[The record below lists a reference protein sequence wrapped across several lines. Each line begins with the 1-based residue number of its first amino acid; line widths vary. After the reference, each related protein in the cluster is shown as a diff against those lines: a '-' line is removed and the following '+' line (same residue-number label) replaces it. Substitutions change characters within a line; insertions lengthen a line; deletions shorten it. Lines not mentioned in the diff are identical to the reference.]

1 MLKGSHHTHVIS
13 SANSSSQNHSYEFEL
28 ANKKLDKENKK
39 NEKKNTTQLTKIQ
52 IERINDILNKYN
64 LLPIDKNSKTIDIN
78 KNIEEKLSKFELEIN
93 PEKKNIHIINESSSE
108 RGKDDNNDENMTSS
122 NKNKNK
128 KLIGE
133 MNIDNTNNNINNDKN
148 NFSYSLSF
156 KPINRETR
164 FNNIEKYN
172 KEKKFLDKTD
182 KLLNF
187 QQIITPR
194 HLVRSIIKPELSLIT
209 KAYKKNRTYFDVRT
223 GLRLNVK
230 NSYDFYTK
238 KIIKRIYPKIH
249 SVVNKELRIKNLEN
263 QKKQIEDEKIP
274 TFSTIKTSSSNSI
287 TKVISKKKEKE
298 KIKSNK
304 IRKKISKFKSN
315 KISNNLVKNKK
326 QTLVTNSKRLRS
338 ISNQSKISGNKRLR
352 SISRHSKMSKDK
364 IEETKSVTSRK
375 NRNNNI
381 NKIKNDNKN
390 DNKNENKKIL
400 NIKKAN
406 ENNKYNYKH
415 IRTSR
420 DKKFNFIFKFP
431 DKFTNKMKNKKNIDN
446 SQINSSN
453 SLRNFSNFNYSF
465 RKNLLNTNK
474 ITEGENNKLNSSAKK
489 DKDKQ
494 SNEMDFKKF
503 LEEQKIQKCNQIR
516 NFIKKHG
523 MNSYNFFY
531 PKEPSPLLGIFKK
544 NCSIYPTLNIN
555 RRNSIEEEKKYFYSK
570 NDINYSPKIN
580 QRNNEIKN
588 YIKEKI
594 SMNELKE
601 NKISNEYINNL
612 HLVEKHY
619 GTEKDCP
626 VCKIYIYKK
635 EGENEKNNSKTVR
648 YNKLRRYNKNTAL
661 LNSNSQVNINNNKR
675 DFPFSNRHR
684 INSPERNEN
693 FMEDQ
698 ISQINKN
705 FNILFDYFKQ

>member
-28 ANKKLDKENKK
+28 ANKTLDKENKK

-93 PEKKNIHIINESSSE
+93 PNPVKKYNYIINESSSE
-108 RGKDDNNDENMTSS
+108 RGKDDNYDENITS
-122 NKNKNK
+122 NNKNK
-128 KLIGE
+128 KLIGTI
-133 MNIDNTNNNINNDKN
+133 NLDNTNNNINNDKN

-156 KPINRETR
+156 KPIDRETR

-263 QKKQIEDEKIP
+263 QKKVIEDEKIP

-326 QTLVTNSKRLRS
+326 QTLITNSKRLRS
-338 ISNQSKISGNKRLR
+338 ISNQSKISDNKRLR

-375 NRNNNI
+375 NRNNI
-381 NKIKNDNKN
+381 NKIKSDNKN
-390 DNKNENKKIL
+390 DNKKIL

-431 DKFTNKMKNKKNIDN
+431 DKFTNKMKTKKNIDN

-675 DFPFSNRHR
+675 DFPFTNKHR
-684 INSPERNEN
+684 INSRERNEN

>member
-78 KNIEEKLSKFELEIN
+78 KNIEEKLSKFEFEIN
-93 PEKKNIHIINESSSE
+93 PVKKNIHIINESSSE

-128 KLIGE
+128 KLIGA
-133 MNIDNTNNNINNDKN
+133 MNLDNTNNNINNDKN

-156 KPINRETR
+156 KPIDRETR

-287 TKVISKKKEKE
+287 TKVKSKKKEKE

-326 QTLVTNSKRLRS
+326 QTLITNSKRLRS

-390 DNKNENKKIL
+390 DNKKIL

-431 DKFTNKMKNKKNIDN
+431 DKFTNKMKTKKNIDN

-494 SNEMDFKKF
+494 NNEMDFKKF
-503 LEEQKIQKCNQIR
+503 LEEQKKQKCNQIR

-555 RRNSIEEEKKYFYSK
+555 RRNSIEEEKRYFYSK

-580 QRNNEIKN
+580 QRNKEIKN

-594 SMNELKE
+594 SINELKE

-635 EGENEKNNSKTVR
+635 EGENEKNNSKTTR

-675 DFPFSNRHR
+675 DFPFTNRHR

>member
-64 LLPIDKNSKTIDIN
+64 LLPIDKNTKTIDIN
-78 KNIEEKLSKFELEIN
+78 KNIEEKLSKFEFEIN
-93 PEKKNIHIINESSSE
+93 PVKKNIHIINESSSE

-156 KPINRETR
+156 KPIDRETR

-287 TKVISKKKEKE
+287 TKVKSKKKEKE
-298 KIKSNK
+298 KIKSNN

-326 QTLVTNSKRLRS
+326 QTLITNSKRLRS

-474 ITEGENNKLNSSAKK
+474 TIEGENNKLNSSAKK

-675 DFPFSNRHR
+675 DFPFTNKHR
-684 INSPERNEN
+684 INSRERNEN

>member
-93 PEKKNIHIINESSSE
+93 PEKKYINIINESSSE

-156 KPINRETR
+156 KPIDRETR

-287 TKVISKKKEKE
+287 TKVKSKKKEKE

-326 QTLVTNSKRLRS
+326 QTLITNSKRLRS

-352 SISRHSKMSKDK
+352 SISRHSEMSKDK
-364 IEETKSVTSRK
+364 IEETKSVTNRK
-375 NRNNNI
+375 NRN

-400 NIKKAN
+400 HIKRAN

-431 DKFTNKMKNKKNIDN
+431 DKFTNKMKTKKNIDN

-635 EGENEKNNSKTVR
+635 EGENEKNNSKTTR

-675 DFPFSNRHR
+675 DFPFTNRHR

>member
-78 KNIEEKLSKFELEIN
+78 KNIEEKLSKFEFEIN
-93 PEKKNIHIINESSSE
+93 PEKKYINIINESSSE

-156 KPINRETR
+156 KPIDRETR

-287 TKVISKKKEKE
+287 TKVKSKKKEKE

-364 IEETKSVTSRK
+364 IEETKSVTSGK

-390 DNKNENKKIL
+390 DNKKIL

-555 RRNSIEEEKKYFYSK
+555 RRNSIDEEKKYFYSK

-675 DFPFSNRHR
+675 DFPFTNKHR
-684 INSPERNEN
+684 INSRERNEN

>member
-64 LLPIDKNSKTIDIN
+64 LLPIDKNTKTIDIN
-78 KNIEEKLSKFELEIN
+78 KNIEEKLSKFEFEIN
-93 PEKKNIHIINESSSE
+93 PVKKNIHIINESSSE

-156 KPINRETR
+156 KPIDRETR

-287 TKVISKKKEKE
+287 TKVKSKKKEKE

-326 QTLVTNSKRLRS
+326 QTLMTNSKRLRS

-375 NRNNNI
+375 NRNN
-381 NKIKNDNKN
+381 KIKNDNK
-390 DNKNENKKIL
+390 NKKIL

>member
-78 KNIEEKLSKFELEIN
+78 KNIEEKLSKFEFEIN
-93 PEKKNIHIINESSSE
+93 PVKKNIHIINESSSE

-128 KLIGE
+128 KLIGA
-133 MNIDNTNNNINNDKN
+133 MNLDNTNNNINNDKN

-156 KPINRETR
+156 KPIDRETR

-431 DKFTNKMKNKKNIDN
+431 DKFTNKMKTKKNIDN